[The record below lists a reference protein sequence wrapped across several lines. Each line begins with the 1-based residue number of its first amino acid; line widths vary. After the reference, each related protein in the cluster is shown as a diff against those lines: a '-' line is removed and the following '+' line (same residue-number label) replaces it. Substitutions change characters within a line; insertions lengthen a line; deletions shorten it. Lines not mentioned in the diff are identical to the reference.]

1 MNRKESRTE
10 RDDETVRTFTEV
22 RRACICLHRQPIIIT
37 CNISQDFH
45 IQELDVLERV
55 LDNALVKFET
65 TTL

>member
-1 MNRKESRTE
+1 MHLFASA
-10 RDDETVRTFTEV
+10 
-22 RRACICLHRQPIIIT
+22 ACH
-37 CNISQDFH
+37 NHMSISQDFH